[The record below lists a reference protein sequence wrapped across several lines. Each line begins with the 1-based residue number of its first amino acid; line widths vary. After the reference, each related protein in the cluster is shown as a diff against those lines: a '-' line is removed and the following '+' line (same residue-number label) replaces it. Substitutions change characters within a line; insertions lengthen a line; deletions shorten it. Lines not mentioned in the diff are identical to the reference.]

1 MKKILVMNPGGSST
15 KIAVYEDKKEV
26 YKENI
31 NHSGEE
37 LKAYSSVMAQ
47 LDFRKNLIL
56 AKLEENGHPLN
67 SFDAAVGRGGL
78 MRPIPGG
85 TYRVNDQMVEDM
97 KNAVCGEHASNL
109 GSVLARVLGDEAGI
123 PSFVVDPVAVDE
135 FDAKSRIT
143 GIKDLVYSSW
153 LHSLNHKAVARK
165 IAEKLGGKYE
175 DYNFIICHLGGGITV
190 VPHKHGKMV
199 DGSGG
204 RTNGPFSSDRS
215 GGLPAYSL
223 IELCY
228 SGKYDKKEIVDK
240 VSAFGG
246 MYDYLGTKDLI
257 EIEERIENGDEY
269 AALIYDAFV
278 YQVAK
283 EICMYSATLEGK
295 VDRIVLTGGIAHSKK
310 VVEEVSRQV
319 DWLAPVEVVAGEME
333 MEALALGVLRVLN
346 KEEEAKEYLVEEKK

>member
-1 MKKILVMNPGGSST
+1 M
-15 KIAVYEDKKEV
+15 
-26 YKENI
+26 
-31 NHSGEE
+31 
-37 LKAYSSVMAQ
+37 
-47 LDFRKNLIL
+47 
-56 AKLEENGHPLN
+56 
-67 SFDAAVGRGGL
+67 
-78 MRPIPGG
+78 
-85 TYRVNDQMVEDM
+85 
-97 KNAVCGEHASNL
+97 
-109 GSVLARVLGDEAGI
+109 
-123 PSFVVDPVAVDE
+123 
-135 FDAKSRIT
+135 
-143 GIKDLVYSSW
+143 
-153 LHSLNHKAVARK
+153 
-165 IAEKLGGKYE
+165 
-175 DYNFIICHLGGGITV
+175 
-190 VPHKHGKMV
+190 
-199 DGSGG
+199 
-204 RTNGPFSSDRS
+204 
-215 GGLPAYSL
+215 